1 MGLALD
7 VIQFSG
13 TLWLL
18 FGESEENHTRCTHWQ
33 SSEIGMGLA
42 LVIACGTEQ
51 RAMDRG
57 NGSASNGSAF
67 NCDCEIT
74 GEPRSAE
81 LARAEAEAWL
91 LCVCEAFNE

>member
-33 SSEIGMGLA
+33 SSEIGMGFA
-42 LVIACGTEQ
+42 LVIACGTEH
-51 RAMDRG
+51 RAVDRG
-57 NGSASNGSAF
+57 DGSASNGSARGS
-67 NCDCEIT
+67 ERL
-74 GEPRSAE
+74 GVYRG
-81 LARAEAEAWL
+81 R
-91 LCVCEAFNE
+91 CEARDSGSI